1 MHIEI
6 EDFKTGWYQ
15 LYFGMTV
22 EEIDQLI
29 RLLELLRQD
38 TSQHFHIFSDYT
50 GAEGVGDIELYIKE
64 NSEVSNMVI
73 GGLAIQPNNNRL
85 LGLTESV
92 VKHDTN

>member
-29 RLLELLRQD
+29 Q
-38 TSQHFHIFSDYT
+38 Q
-50 GAEGVGDIELYIKE
+50 V
-64 NSEVSNMVI
+64 VS
-73 GGLAIQPNNNRL
+73 
-85 LGLTESV
+85 SS
-92 VKHDTN
+92 